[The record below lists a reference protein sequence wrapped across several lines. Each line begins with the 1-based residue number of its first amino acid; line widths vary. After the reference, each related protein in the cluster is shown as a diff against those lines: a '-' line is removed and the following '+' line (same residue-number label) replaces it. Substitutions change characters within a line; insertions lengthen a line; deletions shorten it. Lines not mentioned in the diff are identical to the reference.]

1 MAPEQIHSQ
10 PISVNN
16 KVLLEQSHALHLC
29 IIYGFSEQR
38 QRWVQKPHGSQS
50 LFPLWPIKKNK
61 KFTDPH
67 FKKIPP
73 AAMWKSDCMKV
84 RWEAGRPRVNGY
96 DYILE

>member
-38 QRWVQKPHGSQS
+38 QR
-50 LFPLWPIKKNK
+50 
-61 KFTDPH
+61 
-67 FKKIPP
+67 
-73 AAMWKSDCMKV
+73 
-84 RWEAGRPRVNGY
+84 
-96 DYILE
+96 